1 MTSSVQN
8 TLHLVPHESSRRTAA
23 ARPWLSDNVW
33 RWLML
38 APTFAILIGL
48 TLIPIGQL
56 LVMSLHQ
63 ISWSGGSALWRF
75 VAFDN
80 YLALLRDHLFHAGV
94 ANTLIFAVVGVA
106 VQMVLG
112 FALALFTSKILH
124 ARTVY
129 RTVFLLPILVPGIVV
144 GAIWKLMY
152 NADFG
157 VINSLTGL
165 VGIGPQDWLGEPSLA
180 LASVIVVNIWHWT
193 PFCYLLLLAGIESL
207 PQDVY
212 EAARVDGA
220 SAWQELIHIT
230 LPMMLPTIIVT
241 LIFRLVVAFKVFD
254 EVYLLTG
261 GGPGTATEVV
271 SFSIYRRFFTE
282 DRTGY
287 GSALSVVT
295 LFIMA
300 LLIVLAVGA
309 VQRRRSAA

>member
-1 MTSSVQN
+1 
-8 TLHLVPHESSRRTAA
+8 
-23 ARPWLSDNVW
+23 
-33 RWLML
+33 
-38 APTFAILIGL
+38 
-48 TLIPIGQL
+48 
-56 LVMSLHQ
+56 MSLHQ
-63 ISWSGGSALWRF
+63 ISWSGGAALWRF

-94 ANTLIFAVVGVA
+94 ANTLIFAVIGVA
-106 VQMVLG
+106 IQMVLG

-124 ARTVY
+124 GRTVY
-129 RTVFLLPILVPGIVV
+129 RTIFLLPILVPGIVV

-157 VINSLTGL
+157 VINGLTGL

-220 SAWQELIHIT
+220 SRLAGANPHHLADDAADHHCDPDLSPRRGFQGLRRGLSVDRRRSGHRDRGGELLD
-230 LPMMLPTIIVT
+230 LPALLHRGPC
-241 LIFRLVVAFKVFD
+241 RLR
-254 EVYLLTG
+254 L
-261 GGPGTATEVV
+261 
-271 SFSIYRRFFTE
+271 
-282 DRTGY
+282 
-287 GSALSVVT
+287 ALSIVT

-300 LLIVLAVGA
+300 LLIVLAVSA